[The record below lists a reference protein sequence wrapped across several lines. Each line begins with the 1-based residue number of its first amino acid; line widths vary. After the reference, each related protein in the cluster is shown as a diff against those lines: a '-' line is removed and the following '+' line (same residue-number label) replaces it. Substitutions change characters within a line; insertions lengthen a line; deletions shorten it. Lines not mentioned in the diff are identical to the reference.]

1 MLFQLAKKWI
11 LPCLRIPQIS
21 PPHTHPQ
28 DVSFADFWNFL
39 ATHRQEMGEV
49 QIYGNTL
56 YVQPLILVPLP
67 VALYH
72 FRAGAAW
79 ICFTQSGSLS
89 LKCKIPTKFF
99 KWTASKRSHPSAGL
113 IVLKRAICG
122 AAAKK
127 RAHVG
132 GWEAGKGF
140 YKKDKQKQRGWVQ
153 PCGRITIHTK
163 TGRLEQTH

>member
-21 PPHTHPQ
+21 HPTHPE

-56 YVQPLILVPLP
+56 YVQPLIVPLP

-132 GWEAGKGF
+132 G
-140 YKKDKQKQRGWVQ
+140 
-153 PCGRITIHTK
+153 
-163 TGRLEQTH
+163 GRLGRVSTKRTNRSRGVGFSPVGELPYTPKQDA